1 MAQKNVSI
9 NSPFLPRDNKE
20 RFELIELYLTD
31 LKRRLAILGYV
42 VETEKLE
49 RLILSM
55 SVDIS
60 NVKQIL
66 DSIKESEGNE

>member
-1 MAQKNVSI
+1 MTQKNVSI

-31 LKRRLAILGYV
+31 LKRRLAILGYA